1 MKFNSTI
8 KVFLILTILLTS
20 IVTGMFIGSFVS
32 FNPELREKLMITGII
47 LVLPLLVSIIALIK
61 SFLNSKKNNE

>member
-20 IVTGMFIGSFVS
+20 IVTGMFIGSSVS
-32 FNPELREKLMITGII
+32 FNPELREKLTITGII
-47 LVLPLLVSIIALIK
+47 LVLPLLASIIALIK
-61 SFLNSKKNNE
+61 SFLNSKNDNE